1 MSFVTIKTCPLDPK
15 VLLRDSINYLVD
27 NRVFF
32 SQNTIS
38 YSTQFFTP
46 KTGRKKT
53 EKSRFL
59 PPARERDFL
68 ACVKN
73 RACYHHATTRGV
85 VMWCTRKFGDFRQV
99 SAVLRFSVNVF
110 GIWPSNRFLFRLFKP
125 SQGRQLKFLPKTH
138 RSLIDFSFFS
148 VNHLR
153 NYLLNF
159 STAAVLVQRKISL
172 PLSKCLMWL

>member
-15 VLLRDSINYLVD
+15 VLLRDSINCLVD
-27 NRVFF
+27 NRAFF
-32 SQNTIS
+32 SQNTLS
-38 YSTQFFTP
+38 YSTQFFTS
-46 KTGRKKT
+46 KTGRKKKQ
-53 EKSRFL
+53 KSHVFT
-59 PPARERDFL
+59 ARPWTRLL

-73 RACYHHATTRGV
+73 RACYHHATTRGD

-110 GIWPSNRFLFRLFKP
+110 GIWPSNRFLFRPFKP
-125 SQGRQLKFLPKTH
+125 SQGRQLKLLPKTH

-148 VNHLR
+148 VSHLR

-159 STAAVLVQRKISL
+159 STAALLVQRRISL
-172 PLSKCLMWL
+172 PLSKCLM